1 MQEGVGKATE
11 EGEEINYHNI
21 CDAVLGSRSG
31 CVKGLGYGPKP
42 NASKCGHKQLLNDL
56 QEENNIWKERY
67 EAEALENRKNR
78 VELRKHSILLK
89 KLLGAEYDNYNESNH
104 RYHTSCL
111 ILFTI

>member
-1 MQEGVGKATE
+1 MQEKVRKATE
-11 EGEEINYHNI
+11 EGKDINYDDI
-21 CDAVLGSRSG
+21 CDEVLGSRFG
-31 CVKGLGYGPKP
+31 YVKGLGYGPKP

-56 QEENNIWKERY
+56 QEENSIWIERY

-89 KLLGAEYDNYNESNH
+89 KLLGAKYDNYNESNH